1 MIKTL
6 SKILF
11 ALALVAIV
19 GLAGTRG
26 ALAYNERTIICTGG
40 NYFDRYGPSEYW
52 WEHGSMGW
60 CNAPA
65 DYDWCENGQCAH
77 NSPYNQVTR
86 SMWKTYSGCSLSNYA
101 RWNMGNIA
109 QWSYWYAF
117 IPSNYATTTRA
128 PYTVTYNGGS
138 SYSFEINQNNFYNYW
153 VSFPTGE
160 NRYQIMNTWLDDDTC
175 ESPSTQIGFDETEI
189 CHEASQWSAYC
200 PGNHAP

>member
-11 ALALVAIV
+11 ALALVTIV
-19 GLAGTRG
+19 GFVG
-26 ALAYNERTIICTGG
+26 AKGVLAYNERTIICTGG
-40 NYFDRYGPSEYW
+40 SYFDRYGPSEYW
-52 WEHGSMGW
+52 WEHSGYGW
-60 CNAPA
+60 CNKTNPG
-65 DYDWCENGQCAH
+65 WCENGQCSDQ
-77 NSPYNQVTR
+77 SPYNGVPR
-86 SMWKTYSGCSLSNYA
+86 SMWKTWSGCSLSNYA

-128 PYTVTYNGGS
+128 PYTVTYNGAS
-138 SYSFEINQNNFYNYW
+138 SYSFEINQNNYYNYW

-160 NRYQIMNTWLDDDTC
+160 NRWQIMNTWLDDDTC

-189 CHEASQWSAYC
+189 CKEASQWSAYC